1 MKKLLVIFMA
11 LCLSF
16 VTVSCG
22 KKETNK
28 ITDSTSTETAKDT
41 VFSGNTN
48 STWKTVLEEKLWV
61 ACEAYIS
68 FLRCTQEKE
77 KIPEADIKTVVNETK
92 KVIFWINT
100 KEARK
105 AYCINSMEDYAKNK
119 PWFVDWCLQDKE
131 VYNRAD

>member
-22 KKETNK
+22 KKETNASK
-28 ITDSTSTETAKDT
+28 
-41 VFSGNTN
+41 
-48 STWKTVLEEKLWV
+48 EELWV
-61 ACEAYIS
+61 ACESYIS
-68 FLRCTQEKE
+68 FLQCVQEKE
-77 KIPEADIKTVVNETK
+77 QISEADIKTVINETK

-119 PWFVDWCLQDKE
+119 PWFVEWCLQDKE

>member
-28 ITDSTSTETAKDT
+28 TTDSTSTETTKDT

-105 AYCINSMEDYAKNK
+105 AYCVNSMEDYAKNK
-119 PWFVDWCLQDKE
+119 PWFVEWCLQDRE

>member
-16 VTVSCG
+16 AIVSCG

-28 ITDSTSTETAKDT
+28 TTDSTSTETAKDT

-61 ACEAYIS
+61 K
-68 FLRCTQEKE
+68 L
-77 KIPEADIKTVVNETK
+77 K
-92 KVIFWINT
+92 KLFF
-100 KEARK
+100 E
-105 AYCINSMEDYAKNK
+105 
-119 PWFVDWCLQDKE
+119 
-131 VYNRAD
+131 